1 MILFIECLIAI
12 ALFSLIVV
20 PMTAKD
26 PIGVISDYPPA
37 IRNRCAQ
44 LGLTKETERRFE
56 GKDLVRKGVAIIV
69 LIIVAAL
76 VMVKINHAQTFIQG
90 FGYTYIIWLSITWFD
105 ALVLDC
111 IWFCH
116 SKRVRIPG
124 TEDMKEY
131 HDYLFHI
138 KQSCIGS
145 LLGLPACLVV
155 GLVVMLFA

>member
-1 MILFIECLIAI
+1 MILFIESLIAI
-12 ALFSLIVV
+12 VLFSLIVV
-20 PMTAKD
+20 PMTAKN

-37 IRNRCAQ
+37 IRKRCIE

-56 GKDLVRKGVAIIV
+56 IKDLIRKGVAIIV
-69 LIIVAAL
+69 LVLAAAFVL
-76 VMVKINHAQTFIQG
+76 VKINHAENFLQG
-90 FGYTYIIWLSITWFD
+90 FGYAYIIWMSITWFD

-111 IWFCH
+111 VWFCH

-124 TEDMKEY
+124 TEDMSEY

-145 LLGLPACLVV
+145 LLGLPACLIV
-155 GLVVMLFA
+155 GLLVLLLK